1 MIIANVLISIGVGF
15 LVIFAYRLGLSDAR
29 KIKENQPIT
38 SFDFI
43 KKEDEEQVFDE
54 EFLNVLKSIDE
65 YNGTFKE

>member
-1 MIIANVLISIGVGF
+1 MVLVNVLVSVCVGF
-15 LVIFAYRLGLSDAR
+15 LIIFAYRLGVTDAKNIR
-29 KIKENQPIT
+29 ENQPLT